1 MTIRI
6 DPTPRAY
13 TMFPKHAAALTP
25 DDSQTFF
32 EPTAILVGGAGG
44 TVIVTPWMCDDP
56 VTYDLEPGDWV
67 PVMVSK
73 VASASTATG
82 LIRHW

>member
-1 MTIRI
+1 MAKTYQWRR
-6 DPTPRAY
+6 D
-13 TMFPKHAAALTP
+13 
-25 DDSQTFF
+25 
-32 EPTAILVGGAGG
+32 G
-44 TVIVTPWMCDDP
+44 CDDP